1 MTFEIA
7 LRLTEILLGWAILQ
21 ASLEHLSLPHMPR
34 MLFSLRATLAVMLI
48 LGLNSSFTLTLLLLI
63 SILLLHHFQ
72 GPYNGGAD
80 KMGFLILTCL
90 TLAHLTPPAWA
101 ELALA
106 YLAAQLILSYFI
118 SGQIKI
124 MNLEW
129 RTGRALS
136 DVFAYSAYPV
146 SENLR
151 ALAHKPGLTF
161 TASWAVM
168 LFEVTFPLAFFHAT
182 ALYLALTIAAFF
194 HLSNACFF
202 GLNRFFWTWLAAYPA
217 LIWLQTRLI
226 GA

>member
-1 MTFEIA
+1 MTFETA

-34 MLFSLRATLAVMLI
+34 MLFALRATLAVILI
-48 LGLNSSFTLTLLLLI
+48 LGLNSAFTLPLLLLI

-90 TLAHLTPPAWA
+90 TLARLAPPAWA

-124 MNLEW
+124 MNPEW

-146 SENLR
+146 SESLR

-161 TASWAVM
+161 TASWVVM
-168 LFEVTFPLAFFHAT
+168 LFELIFPLAFFHAT
-182 ALYLALTIAAFF
+182 ALYLALIIAAFF

>member
-1 MTFEIA
+1 MEFETA
-7 LRLTEILLGWAILQ
+7 LRLTEVLLGWAFLQ

-34 MLFSLRATLAVMLI
+34 VLFSLRALLALALIAGFNSPLI
-48 LGLNSSFTLTLLLLI
+48 LPLLLLT
-63 SILLLHHFQ
+63 SLVLLHHFQ

-80 KMGFLILTCL
+80 KMGLLILTCL
-90 TLAHLTPPAWA
+90 TIARLTPDHWA

-124 MNLEW
+124 INPEW
-129 RTGRALS
+129 RSGCALS

-146 SENLR
+146 SESLR
-151 ALAHKPGLTF
+151 AFPHKPRLTF

-168 LFEVTFPLAFFHAT
+168 LFEVIFPLTFFHPT
-182 ALYLALTIAAFF
+182 ALYIALTTAALF

-202 GLNRFFWTWLAAYPA
+202 GLNRFFWTWIAAYPA

-226 GA
+226 GL